1 MLPLQKKLFI
11 VVALILGLISM
22 ARVIPVR
29 AETIQVEGGIA
40 ISGEFTEGSIETT
53 PPISLVDGERT
64 FTTSPSPKTDGPMNP
79 VTSPETAFQTLPLP
93 TDGNNP
99 SEEETF
105 PTGSQT
111 TSEPP
116 GGGGGGSGG
125 GSYDYRLP
133 VPPVPNV
140 AKGECPIYLTKFI
153 RLGANN
159 DPAEVL
165 KLQRFLR
172 DSEQLDV
179 PVDGIYGETTF
190 EAVKIFQLRYADA
203 ILKPWGID
211 YPTGYVYITT
221 TLAINNLYCERDPAT
236 TVDLRSRPLAPN
248 QVEGAEVIPTTTPT
262 STLPLVGVATTT
274 SRFLTAA
281 LGVLDFFKQIPAWWW
296 IIFLLF
302 IILFLSIALVRAR
315 RRNRWQNDL
324 LTAEEEY
331 ASDKDG

>member
-1 MLPLQKKLFI
+1 MLPLPKKLFI

-40 ISGEFTEGSIETT
+40 ISGEFTGAGVPVPASPALAVSDEFTGATSHPNSGDQPGEGTFTT
-53 PPISLVDGERT
+53 PPAPIVHCQGDALTCEAGASDEGT
-64 FTTSPSPKTDGPMNP
+64 FT
-79 VTSPETAFQTLPLP
+79 
-93 TDGNNP
+93 
-99 SEEETF
+99 
-105 PTGSQT
+105 TGSQT
-111 TSEPP
+111 NTQPP
-116 GGGGGGSGG
+116 GGGGGSGG
-125 GSYDYRLP
+125 GSGSSGGGYGFRPP
-133 VPPVPNV
+133 VSPVPNV
-140 AKGECPIYLTKFI
+140 IKGECPTYLTKFI
-153 RLGANN
+153 RLGVLN
-159 DPAEVL
+159 DPVEVL

-236 TVDLRSRPLAPN
+236 TLDLRSRPLASS

-274 SRFLTAA
+274 SRFLTAM
-281 LGVLDFFKQIPAWWW
+281 LGTFNFFKQIPVWWW
-296 IIFLLF
+296 VALLLLVVLYL
-302 IILFLSIALVRAR
+302 ILNKHGDK
-315 RRNRWQNDL
+315 RN
-324 LTAEEEY
+324 E
-331 ASDKDG
+331 SP